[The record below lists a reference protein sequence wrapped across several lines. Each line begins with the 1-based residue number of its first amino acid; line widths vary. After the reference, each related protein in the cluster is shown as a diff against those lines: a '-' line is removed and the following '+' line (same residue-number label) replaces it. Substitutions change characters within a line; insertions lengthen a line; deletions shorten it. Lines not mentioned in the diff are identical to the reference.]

1 MNVEIESQILCQE
14 EIEKFRR
21 LYEIVDEDDI
31 EEVKLERALFLFC
44 GRRLPSIDACR
55 REKSRVDTVEVLTS
69 NIMRSCFFNLSLMIS
84 FIFIFSCT
92 RVNVHVLHI
101 YIRPLIHCLQTK

>member
-1 MNVEIESQILCQE
+1 MNIEIESQILCQE

-69 NIMRSCFFNLSLMIS
+69 NIMRSCFFNLSLILFWEEQLNPIFLSQAFRKPLS
-84 FIFIFSCT
+84 FY
-92 RVNVHVLHI
+92 L
-101 YIRPLIHCLQTK
+101 